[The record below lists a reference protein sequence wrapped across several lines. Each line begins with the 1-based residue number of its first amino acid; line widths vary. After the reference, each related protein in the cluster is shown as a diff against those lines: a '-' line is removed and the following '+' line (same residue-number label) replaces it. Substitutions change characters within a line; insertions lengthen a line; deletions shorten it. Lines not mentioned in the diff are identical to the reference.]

1 MVNDYTVTMKP
12 AYYINS
18 PLDISN
24 FYLVMIIYCDESLS
38 DIQKDAITTGND
50 YETDY
55 CALIPIIQFSLNR
68 IHYYLSVVYFWIL
81 SI

>member
-1 MVNDYTVTMKP
+1 
-12 AYYINS
+12 
-18 PLDISN
+18 
-24 FYLVMIIYCDESLS
+24 MIIYCDESLS